1 MPWENFS
8 HFLYGDCRANWIP
21 TKSIVYFA
29 SFLHEEG
36 SEVHNWSSEQFFKDE
51 LMIIFSFG
59 IDFDDT
65 ILKEIENCGVIAW
78 KLEMGAFLILFNLQV
93 VNDIMEGSISDV
105 LEVPNFLNAWDCES
119 LHPIFISENG
129 LFELLLQVWEFN

>member
-1 MPWENFS
+1 
-8 HFLYGDCRANWIP
+8 
-21 TKSIVYFA
+21 
-29 SFLHEEG
+29 
-36 SEVHNWSSEQFFKDE
+36 
-51 LMIIFSFG
+51 MIIFSFG

-93 VNDIMEGSISDV
+93 VNDIMEGVVSDV
-105 LEVPNFLNAWDCES
+105 LEVLNFLNARDCES
-119 LHPIFISENG
+119 LHPVFISENG